1 MLTNH
6 ACDSTSFYSISSR
19 LTHAACKSISFGK
32 NQSDH
37 LFWGFNEDPSRR
49 MPEEIRSMWLTPKR
63 KKFWNTSFTD
73 SLQNCSISF
82 LVHAPWK
89 IESNAWWGWL
99 LHHFIVCLLPPVS
112 ASCDDLDYTTL
123 PRRGRGLFICL
134 SVDVSVCRSVPFFH
148 LTSLPTRLFCRY
160 ITLPPRHVFSL
171 KLCGAQPPAVYFQ

>member
-63 KKFWNTSFTD
+63 NSFETLVSLIHFRIVQFHFWCMHHGKLKVTHD
-73 SLQNCSISF
+73 EVGCYIIS
-82 LVHAPWK
+82 
-89 IESNAWWGWL
+89 
-99 LHHFIVCLLPPVS
+99 
-112 ASCDDLDYTTL
+112 
-123 PRRGRGLFICL
+123 L
-134 SVDVSVCRSVPFFH
+134 SVCCR
-148 LTSLPTRLFCRY
+148 RY
-160 ITLPPRHVFSL
+160 QLAAMI
-171 KLCGAQPPAVYFQ
+171 